1 MINCSRYV
9 LLGFLLCSVDNAIAT
24 EQKVPG
30 MYILVA
36 QENMVP
42 SKLFY
47 AMILNETRSLVG
59 QDGERKTLPWPW
71 TINHRGVPHFFPTR
85 DGAYKYAKLLVE
97 KGDKQF
103 DIGLGQVNWYWN
115 GHRFKGLLESL
126 EPYRNLSVSASIL
139 REHYD
144 SENCGQWELAVGCYH
159 RPGQRPKDKEIAI
172 NYTKRVIKIWKK
184 I

>member
-1 MINCSRYV
+1 MNSLRYV
-9 LLGFLLCSVDNAIAT
+9 FFGLLLTVGSSSFSAEKKIPD
-24 EQKVPG
+24 

-59 QDGERKTLPWPW
+59 RDGERKTLPWPW
-71 TINHRGVPHFFPTR
+71 TINHRGTPHFFPSR
-85 DGAYKYAKLLVE
+85 QAAYQYATNMLKE
-97 KGDKQF
+97 GDKQF

-115 GHRFKGLLESL
+115 GHRFKGLWESL
-126 EPYRNLSVSASIL
+126 EPYTNLTTSASIL
-139 REHYD
+139 REHY
-144 SENCGQWELAVGCYH
+144 EGKNCNKWELAVGCYH
-159 RPGQRPKDKEIAI
+159 RPGQRPIDKKIAR
-172 NYTKRVIKIWKK
+172 NYTLRVINIWQN